1 LLFGGVIV
9 SYFSVSLLLDYLL
22 NRFETHVLGSFF
34 GMILASLYLVFGQVK
49 TWKTTTLITLLLGF
63 SLGLALSFARP
74 VAENDHLLFVF
85 FCGIISV
92 SGMTIPG
99 LSGSFLLL
107 ILGNYNLLLV
117 DAVNALFLVLSE
129 ALFFDF
135 DSLSDPIIQRL
146 LVIMGVFALGSLS
159 GLILFS
165 NLLKWVLEKF
175 PKHTLA
181 TIIGFITGTLLL
193 VYPWK
198 TKVYLYSENGKPILN
213 SVGNPTF
220 SNYDYYLPNLKEFE
234 TFGVFLAIILG
245 ASLLF
250 LLDFYD
256 KKRTR

>member
-1 LLFGGVIV
+1 M
-9 SYFSVSLLLDYLL
+9 LLDYLL
-22 NRFETHVLGSFF
+22 NLYETLVLGSFF

-49 TWKTTTLITLLLGF
+49 TWKMTTLIALFLGF

-135 DSLSDPIIQRL
+135 DSLSDPIVQRL

-175 PKHTLA
+175 PKPTLA

-198 TKVYLYSENGKPILN
+198 TKVYPYSENGKPILN
-213 SVGNPTF
+213 SVGNPTS

-234 TFGVFLAIILG
+234 TFGVLLAIILG